1 MTHQASWESLFEGRR
16 VLIAPLP
23 PPSVVRMRVP
33 LRLLLRLT
41 ALLFV
46 LAAATGLGYVFW
58 NLSGRWWVGFAVFS
72 LLAWIA
78 LIIGFGI
85 IDTMRLGRADR
96 QKRYERAMEHPIS
109 RLLPQRGLKRDEV
122 LNPAKYTALF
132 ALDPRPILLFDE
144 ALATTAGAEDMVGA
158 LAPLGHLPEPE
169 PLQSSKFRPGSGVGG
184 ILMISQGFRFIM
196 QAFSSVFN
204 GAPLG
209 WEAWLGIVMFL
220 MGMLLLLQD
229 PWLRRKLG
237 LPKMFGSDPEL
248 GAGWIRTVEGEVYT
262 VEDSIVMMTLEA
274 NAVEV
279 RCIRHDRVECFFLP
293 ILYTSSSRKAKSST
307 FGVRAKLGAAA
318 NRVAGEVR
326 EAVDAAAKHESKE
339 MPTTDEPLR
348 LLLSSWTYPA
358 PRAEL
363 APPPDFAAQAKRDYR
378 GPLNR
383 YFSRE
388 RR

>member
-1 MTHQASWESLFEGRR
+1 
-16 VLIAPLP
+16 
-23 PPSVVRMRVP
+23 MRVP

-41 ALLFV
+41 ALIFV

-85 IDTMRLGRADR
+85 IDTMRLARADR

-109 RLLPQRGLKRDEV
+109 RLLPQRGLTRDEV
-122 LNPAKYTALF
+122 RNPAKYTALF

-169 PLQSSKFRPGSGVGG
+169 PLQSSKFRPGQGVGG
-184 ILMISQGFRFIM
+184 ILMSLQGFRLM
-196 QAFSSVFN
+196 MEAFSSVFN

-209 WEAWLGIVMFL
+209 WQGWLGIVLFL
-220 MGMLLLLQD
+220 MGMLVLLQD

-293 ILYTSSSRKAKSST
+293 ILYASSSRKAKSST

-326 EAVDAAAKHESKE
+326 EAIDAAAKHESKE